1 MPLNKLSP
9 IFYSKILLFG
19 EYSILFDS
27 NGLSIPYSHFNGRL
41 TFINAEGYTDLEYA
55 KESNQ
60 QLIKYCKYLEENYS
74 QHIDTDKLNNDLKKG
89 LFFESTIP
97 EGYGLGSSGA
107 LVASIYY
114 SYGKNIISAKPSLSN
129 ERTQELKKLFSGLES
144 YFHGKSS
151 GIDPLICYISHPLF
165 IKNQKDISSIGISRK
180 NIEQDDAIFIINTN
194 KTGKTAP
201 LVDLFL
207 KKCINPNYLEKIK
220 NHLIPTTNHCV
231 KSLLKGDLPSFYKDL
246 KELSKFQLQHLKEM
260 IPTEFIKYW
269 EDGLEKNDYIL
280 KLCGSGGGG
289 YLLGFTRN
297 YSKVKKRLLKKGLE
311 VITVYQEL

>member
-1 MPLNKLSP
+1 MPLNKLNHL
-9 IFYSKILLFG
+9 FYSKILLFG
-19 EYSILFDS
+19 EYSLLFDS

-41 TFINAEGYTDLEYA
+41 TFINNKSYTDLEYA
-55 KESNQ
+55 KQSNE
-60 QLIKYCKYLEENYS
+60 QLHQYYKFIEENYPNY
-74 QHIDTDKLNNDLKKG
+74 IDIKSFKRDLSKG

-107 LVASIYY
+107 LVASVYHT
-114 SYGKNIISAKPSLSN
+114 YGKNKNNSKSILSK
-129 ERTQELKKLFSGLES
+129 EKTQKLKKTFSALES

-165 IKNQKDISSIGISRK
+165 IKNQNDISPIGISRK
-180 NIEQDDAIFIINTN
+180 NIEKDDAIFIINTK

-207 KKCINPNYLEKIK
+207 KKCISPEYLDKIK

-231 KSLLKGDLPSFYKDL
+231 QSLLKGDLPWFYRDL
-246 KELSKFQLQHLKEM
+246 KELSKFQLKHLKEM
-260 IPTEFIKYW
+260 IPSEFIKYW
-269 EDGLEKNDYIL
+269 EEGLEKNDYIL

-297 YSKVKKRLLKKGLE
+297 YNVVKRNLSDQGLE
-311 VITVYQEL
+311 IVTVYQQ